1 MWIIIILVVIV
12 LIVLFSFNSDRQ
24 KQIQKIDSEGGMR
37 KKYAFLID
45 YLCGSQGSILR
56 QSGSSIVLGASS
68 IGGSTIF
75 TLIQTFGSVTIK
87 WEINSPVFGK
97 HSLEW
102 EFPENEDQ
110 KTIFTKINTD
120 LIRFN
125 RERLGIG

>member
-12 LIVLFSFNSDRQ
+12 LIVFFLFDSDRK
-24 KQIQKIDSEGGMR
+24 KQIQRIDSEGGMR

-56 QSGSSIVLGASS
+56 QSGSSIVLGATS
-68 IGGSTIF
+68 IGGSTLF
-75 TLIQTFGSVTIK
+75 TLIQTFGSLTIK
-87 WEINSPVFGK
+87 WEVNSPVFGK

-110 KTIFTKINTD
+110 ETIFTKIGID
-120 LIRFN
+120 IERYN
-125 RERLGIG
+125 RDRLGIR